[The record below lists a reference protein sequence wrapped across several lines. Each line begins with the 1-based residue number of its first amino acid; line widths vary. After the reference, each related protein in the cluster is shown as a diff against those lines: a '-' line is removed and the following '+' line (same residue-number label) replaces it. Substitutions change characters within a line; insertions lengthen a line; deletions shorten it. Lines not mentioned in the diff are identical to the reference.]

1 MSVVDPGLLSIIQSI
16 LFLRIP
22 PSLPSSTRCSG
33 CSAAVR
39 TRLLALSMARSTTMA
54 EVVEAVGHGVFEPSL
69 T

>member
-39 TRLLALSMARSTTMA
+39 TRLLALSMARSTMTT
-54 EVVEAVGHGVFEPSL
+54 EVVEAVAHGVSEPSL
-69 T
+69 P